1 MSSIVNNPLFGI
13 LLTLFAFE
21 IGMTIYKKTK
31 MPVLNPLL
39 TAIALVIAVLVIFHI
54 SFKTYNIGGSFINAF
69 LGPATVILAVPL
81 YKQLQLLKDHF
92 IPIITGIIVGSL
104 SSMTCVVIMGY
115 FLGINHKLIASLVPK
130 SVTTPIGVEVASG
143 LGGIPSITV
152 VAIIITG
159 ITGAVVAPMV
169 CKVLKI
175 EHEVAMGVSFGTA
188 SHAVGTTKAL
198 EIGETHGAM
207 SSLSIGV
214 AGLITVFLAPPIYM
228 LAALILNF
236 AK

>member
-1 MSSIVNNPLFGI
+1 MNNLVNNPLFGI

-31 MPVLNPLL
+31 IPLLNPLL
-39 TAIALVIAVLVIFHI
+39 IAIALVIAVLVSCHI
-54 SFKTYNIGGSFINAF
+54 SFETYNIGGNFINAF

-81 YKQLQLLKDHF
+81 YKQLQLLKNHF
-92 IPIITGIIVGSL
+92 VPIMTGIIVGSFA
-104 SSMTCVVIMGY
+104 SMCCVIIMGY
-115 FLGINHKLIASLVPK
+115 FLGVNHELIASLVPK

-152 VAIIITG
+152 IAVIITG
-159 ITGAVVAPMV
+159 ITGAIIAPMV
-169 CKVLKI
+169 CKLLKI
-175 EHEVAMGVSFGTA
+175 DHEVAMGVSMGTA
-188 SHAVGTTKAL
+188 AHAVGTTKAL

-228 LAALILNF
+228 LSALILKF
-236 AK
+236 V

>member
-1 MSSIVNNPLFGI
+1 MNSIVNNPLFGI
-13 LLTLFAFE
+13 LLSLFAFE

-31 MPVLNPLL
+31 IPILNPLL
-39 TAIALVIAVLVIFHI
+39 IAIAIVIAVLLIFHI
-54 SFKTYNIGGSFINAF
+54 SFDTYNIGGNFINAF

-92 IPIITGIIVGSL
+92 VPIMTGIIVGSFA
-104 SSMTCVVIMGY
+104 SMTCVLIMGSC
-115 FLGINHKLIASLVPK
+115 LGINQELIASLVPK

-152 VAIIITG
+152 IAIIITG
-159 ITGAVVAPMV
+159 ITGSVIAPMV
-169 CKVLKI
+169 CKLLRI
-175 EHEVAMGVSFGTA
+175 NHEVAMGVSIGTA
-188 SHAVGTTKAL
+188 AHAVGTTKAL

-228 LAALILNF
+228 LASFLLKF
-236 AK
+236 V

>member
-1 MSSIVNNPLFGI
+1 MNSIVSNPLFGI

-31 MPVLNPLL
+31 IPVLNPLL
-39 TAIALVIAVLVIFHI
+39 IAIAIVIVVLVIFHI
-54 SFKTYNIGGSFINAF
+54 SFETYNIGGNFINAF

-81 YKQLQLLKDHF
+81 YKQLQLLKNHF
-92 IPIITGIIVGSL
+92 VPIITGIIVGSL
-104 SSMTCVVIMGY
+104 ASMCCVVIMGY
-115 FLGINHKLIASLVPK
+115 FLGVSHELIASLVPK

-152 VAIIITG
+152 IAIIITG
-159 ITGAVVAPMV
+159 ITGAVIAPMV
-169 CKVLKI
+169 CKFLKI
-175 EHEVAMGVSFGTA
+175 EHEVAMGVSIGTA
-188 SHAVGTTKAL
+188 AHAVGTTKAL

-228 LAALILNF
+228 LAAFILKF
-236 AK
+236 A

>member
-13 LLTLFAFE
+13 FLTLFAFE
-21 IGMTIYKKTK
+21 IGMAIYKKTK

-39 TAIALVIAVLVIFHI
+39 IAIAIVIAILLIFHI
-54 SFKTYNIGGSFINAF
+54 NFKTYNIGGNFINAF

-92 IPIITGIIVGSL
+92 VPIITGIIVGSL
-104 SSMTCVVIMGY
+104 SSMCCVIIMGY
-115 FLGINHKLIASLVPK
+115 FLGIKHELIASLIPK
-130 SVTTPIGVEVASG
+130 SVTTPIGVEVSSG

-152 VAIIITG
+152 IAIIITG
-159 ITGAVVAPMV
+159 ITGAVIAPMV

-175 EHEVAMGVSFGTA
+175 EHEVAIGVSMGTA

-228 LAALILNF
+228 LAAFLLKF
-236 AK
+236 V

>member
-1 MSSIVNNPLFGI
+1 MNNIVNNPLFGI

-31 MPVLNPLL
+31 IPLLNPLL
-39 TAIALVIAVLVIFHI
+39 IAIALVIAVLVSCHI
-54 SFKTYNIGGSFINAF
+54 SFETYNIGGSFINAF

-81 YKQLQLLKDHF
+81 YKQLQLLKNHF
-92 IPIITGIIVGSL
+92 VPIMTGIIVGSFA
-104 SSMTCVVIMGY
+104 SMCCVIIMGY
-115 FLGINHKLIASLVPK
+115 FLGVNHELIASLVPK

-152 VAIIITG
+152 IAVIITG
-159 ITGAVVAPMV
+159 ITGAIIAPMV
-169 CKVLKI
+169 CKLLKI
-175 EHEVAMGVSFGTA
+175 EHEFAMGFSMGTA

-228 LAALILNF
+228 ISALILKF
-236 AK
+236 V

>member
-1 MSSIVNNPLFGI
+1 
-13 LLTLFAFE
+13 
-21 IGMTIYKKTK
+21 MTKKDK
-31 MPVLNPLL
+31 
-39 TAIALVIAVLVIFHI
+39 
-54 SFKTYNIGGSFINAF
+54 
-69 LGPATVILAVPL
+69 
-81 YKQLQLLKDHF
+81 
-92 IPIITGIIVGSL
+92 IIDL
-104 SSMTCVVIMGY
+104 
-115 FLGINHKLIASLVPK
+115 
-130 SVTTPIGVEVASG
+130 
-143 LGGIPSITV
+143 
-152 VAIIITG
+152 
-159 ITGAVVAPMV
+159 
-169 CKVLKI
+169 LKI